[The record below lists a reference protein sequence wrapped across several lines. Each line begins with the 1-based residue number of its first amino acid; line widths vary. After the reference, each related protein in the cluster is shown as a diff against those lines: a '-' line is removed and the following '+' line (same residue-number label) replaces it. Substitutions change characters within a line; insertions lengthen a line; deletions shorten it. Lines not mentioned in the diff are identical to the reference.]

1 MLSPICL
8 LFVSLIQ
15 KESLFQL
22 LDSSA
27 TALRLIAT
35 VCTDKPCRGVVAEK
49 LDVRTWAHLSRYFAF
64 KLQAAV
70 ALQTFRTGGAAPS
83 QPANQPENQQ
93 DAINQL
99 LEAQK
104 EWAQVVAITSSHL
117 GWPSLGGKI
126 FLLDCEGQ
134 TPSSVHRG
142 AGTSLSFPLC
152 TELLAPPLT
161 SLRAA
166 RADGEGYDR
175 PGPGS
180 TPHSVGMFSWA
191 EMTPYVARDLAIARK
206 G

>member
-1 MLSPICL
+1 MPHERCLTQDKSPANDKG
-8 LFVSLIQ
+8 FVSIETLCRAKTLDPTMQ
-15 KESLFQL
+15 SVKDFVAAPNASLTSPLDLAEEL

-35 VCTDKPCRGVVAEK
+35 VCIDKPCAGVVAEK

-70 ALQTFRTGGAAPS
+70 ALQTYRTGGAAPS

-134 TPSSVHRG
+134 TLSSVHRG
-142 AGTSLSFPLC
+142 LTHLRNHIPRKLPVSFC
-152 TELLAPPLT
+152 WH
-161 SLRAA
+161 R
-166 RADGEGYDR
+166 
-175 PGPGS
+175 
-180 TPHSVGMFSWA
+180 H
-191 EMTPYVARDLAIARK
+191 
-206 G
+206 

>member
-1 MLSPICL
+1 MQSVKDFVAAPNASLTSPL
-8 LFVSLIQ
+8 DLA
-15 KESLFQL
+15 EEL

-35 VCTDKPCRGVVAEK
+35 VCIDKPCAGVVAEK

-70 ALQTFRTGGAAPS
+70 ALQTYRTGGAAPS

-134 TPSSVHRG
+134 TLSSVHRG
-142 AGTSLSFPLC
+142 LTHLRNHIPRKLPVSFC
-152 TELLAPPLT
+152 WH
-161 SLRAA
+161 R
-166 RADGEGYDR
+166 
-175 PGPGS
+175 
-180 TPHSVGMFSWA
+180 H
-191 EMTPYVARDLAIARK
+191 
-206 G
+206 

>member
-1 MLSPICL
+1 MPRERCLTQDKSPANDKG
-8 LFVSLIQ
+8 FVSIETLCRAKTLDPTMQ
-15 KESLFQL
+15 SVKDFVAAPNASLTSPLDLAEEL

-35 VCTDKPCRGVVAEK
+35 VCIDKPCAGVVAEK

-70 ALQTFRTGGAAPS
+70 ALQTYRTGGAAPS

-134 TPSSVHRG
+134 T
-142 AGTSLSFPLC
+142 LSWHCGHSERDRRRVCCLHV
-152 TELLAPPLT
+152 TEVLAP
-161 SLRAA
+161 RCWH
-166 RADGEGYDR
+166 R
-175 PGPGS
+175 
-180 TPHSVGMFSWA
+180 H
-191 EMTPYVARDLAIARK
+191 
-206 G
+206 